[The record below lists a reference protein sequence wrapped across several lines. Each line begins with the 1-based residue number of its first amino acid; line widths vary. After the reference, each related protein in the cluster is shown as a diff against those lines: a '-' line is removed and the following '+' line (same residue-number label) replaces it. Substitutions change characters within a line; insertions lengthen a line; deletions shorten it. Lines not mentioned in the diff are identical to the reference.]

1 MKKCLAIL
9 ILIAGAFAQ
18 PCAAEVKNTDAALAG
33 ETQLA
38 GPAAPQTA
46 GNSSRRPAAGSF
58 NLNINYPGAALRYFP
73 ADGKALELFGQGQD
87 KVFTGGLR
95 YYYYPAGLI
104 KGALCPYAAAEA
116 DFTSFKG
123 RYSKGTGIGGG
134 LFGGV
139 EYFLGRRISVQ
150 TDIGALYMSIQD
162 KDTSLGESGL
172 EFVINFG
179 FNYYFGGGK
188 Q

>member
-1 MKKCLAIL
+1 MKIL
-9 ILIAGAFAQ
+9 ILPFI
-18 PCAAEVKNTDAALAG
+18 AALLCAG
-33 ETQLA
+33 GPCGAAAQTS
-38 GPAAPQTA
+38 GPAA
-46 GNSSRRPAAGSF
+46 GEF
-58 NLNINYPGAALRYFP
+58 NLGINYPGAALRYFVS
-73 ADGKALELFGQGQD
+73 DGKGLELFGQSQD

-95 YYYYPAGLI
+95 YYYYPKSLA
-104 KGALCPYAAAEA
+104 KGALWPYMAGEA

-134 LFGGV
+134 LFSGV
-139 EYFLGRRISVQ
+139 EYFLGRKISVQ

-172 EFVINFG
+172 EFVMNIG

>member
-1 MKKCLAIL
+1 MSFL
-9 ILIAGAFAQ
+9 
-18 PCAAEVKNTDAALAG
+18 CAASVAQAEDTPLAG
-33 ETQLA
+33 QQTTK
-38 GPAAPQTA
+38 PADQPK
-46 GNSSRRPAAGSF
+46 NSYSVPAAGSF
-58 NLNINYPGAALRYFP
+58 NLDLNYPGAAVRYFP
-73 ADGKALELFGQGQD
+73 AQGKALELFGQSQD
-87 KVFTGGLR
+87 KIFAGGLR
-95 YYYYPAGLI
+95 YYYYPAGLAR
-104 KGALCPYAAAEA
+104 GALLPFMAAEA

-150 TDIGALYMSIQD
+150 TDIGALYLSVQD

-172 EFVINFG
+172 EFIMNLG
-179 FNYYFGGGK
+179 FNFYFGGVK